1 MRLRDVTRAIGM
13 LRSDGIDGFFAYK
26 YDEMASLAAFRAEYR
41 KTAAS
46 LVELA
51 CVGLVLEIGPGPGY
65 AAIELAKLKED
76 VQIVCLDAS
85 QTMIEIASRHVE
97 EEGLGDRI
105 TFREGVAHRQP
116 FRDDNF
122 DLVFSSG
129 SLHEWRQASEAFQE
143 MHRVLKSGGR
153 VRVTD
158 LRRDANREALDGLAR
173 AIPSA
178 LMRWGLRHSVAEA
191 YTREK
196 LVQVLSQTP
205 WSEYQIA
212 ESPLELS
219 LTLRKT

>member
-1 MRLRDVTRAIGM
+1 MRLRDMTRAIGM
-13 LRSDGIDGFFAYK
+13 LRSDGIDGFLAYK
-26 YDEMASLAAFRAEYR
+26 YDEMASLPAFRAEYR
-41 KTAAS
+41 KTAAD
-46 LVELA
+46 LVGLA
-51 CVGLVLEIGPGPGY
+51 GGGLVLEIGPGPGY
-65 AAIELAKLKED
+65 AAIELAKLVED

-97 EEGLGDRI
+97 EEGLGERI
-105 TFREGVAHRQP
+105 TFKKGVAHRQSFP
-116 FRDDNF
+116 DEHF

-143 MHRVLKSGGR
+143 MHRVLKSRGR

-158 LRRDANREALDGLAR
+158 LRRDANQEALDGLAR
-173 AIPSA
+173 AIPST

-196 LVQVLSQTP
+196 LVEVLSQTP
-205 WSEYQIA
+205 WSEYEIA